1 MPSGKNHDKITW
13 LCLPFILATLLILT
27 QRLDLTFLG
36 SVGFIFSGLMFGP
49 DLDIY
54 SIQYQRW
61 RFLKF
66 IWLPY
71 QKTIKHRSVFSHG
84 FIIGTVIRICYLS
97 AIILIFS
104 LVILSF
110 LQLYSSGKIYW
121 HTSIGNSYSIV
132 KNQYGQQLL
141 SLFIGL
147 ELGAMSHYVADNI
160 SSRRKYHQKKL
171 DKSKSSISPRQ
182 KTTKKNLKK
191 INNKR
196 RYKK

>member
-13 LCLPFILATLLILT
+13 LCLPFILATFLILT

-71 QKTIKHRSVFSHG
+71 QKTIKHRSFFSHG
-84 FIIGTVIRICYLS
+84 FIIGTIIRICYLS
-97 AIILIFS
+97 CIILIFS

-110 LQLYSSGKIYW
+110 LQLCFLGKIYW
-121 HTSIGNSYSIV
+121 HISIVNNYIIV
-132 KNQYGQQLL
+132 KNQYWQELL

-160 SSRRKYHQKKL
+160 SSRWKSHQKKL

-191 INNKR
+191 TNNKR